1 MAKGKARRKGY
12 RRRSD
17 EEQIAALE
25 ARIDELRE
33 QVRDDRK
40 FSPEAVSKDR
50 ERLELSRADYAHLVG
65 VSHLTIYHWE
75 NGRSR
80 PRAAQLKK
88 WLAVKST
95 GKREAWRQ
103 LGY

>member
-1 MAKGKARRKGY
+1 MAGRKATRRGY

-25 ARIDELRE
+25 ARIEELRE
-33 QVRDDRK
+33 QVREDRK

-50 ERLELSRADYAHLVG
+50 RRLELSRADYANLVG

-95 GKREAWRQ
+95 AKREAWRR

>member
-1 MAKGKARRKGY
+1 MAVRKAKRSGY

-25 ARIDELRE
+25 ARIEELRG
-33 QVRDDRK
+33 QMRDDRK
-40 FSPEAVSKDR
+40 FSPEAVAKDR
-50 ERLELSRADYAHLVG
+50 KRLELSRADYADLVG

-75 NGRSR
+75 NGRSH
-80 PRAAQLKK
+80 PRASQLKK

-95 GKREAWRQ
+95 GKREAWRR